1 MFCPGIWLHF
11 PGTHQL
17 GAFWM
22 GNQGRAPSGEP
33 FVFNL
38 KSIFLCKKPSTG
50 SGGSR
55 REPASGGST
64 ASLSVSGQ

>member
-22 GNQGRAPSGEP
+22 GNQGRAPSSEP
-33 FVFNL
+33 FGLNL
-38 KSIFLCKKPSTG
+38 KSIFLCKEPSTG
-50 SGGSR
+50 SGGSGVSR
-55 REPASGGST
+55 LPVAPPRV
-64 ASLSVSGQ
+64 SL